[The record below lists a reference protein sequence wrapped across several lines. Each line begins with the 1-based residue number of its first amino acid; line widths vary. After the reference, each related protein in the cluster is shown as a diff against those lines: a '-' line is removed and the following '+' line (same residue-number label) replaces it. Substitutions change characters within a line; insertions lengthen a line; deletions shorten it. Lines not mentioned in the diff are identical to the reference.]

1 MERTVRQLM
10 RIGHSTAV
18 TLPPQHLALL
28 GLDRG
33 ALVEIRETPGGLLV
47 RPVGLWAL
55 PAVTGA
61 ARGGAHSA
69 AALAREARTSL
80 AALYGPRLRAIH
92 QERVSGRAVRLWIVL
107 DRVDDYAAELE
118 RTGELVTT
126 WSVMYGLTV
135 GRVFVPLREWHRWKR
150 WFERR
155 QARGSQR
162 DVPESHGTSDTLRTP
177 DTVESPGA
185 LPTSGTPGIS
195 DPLETSGA
203 IHTPGALETPGAPEE
218 GAVRTRA
225 GTPADDRDTAG
236 DRV

>member
-55 PAVTGA
+55 PAITSA
-61 ARGGAHSA
+61 ARGGARSA

-80 AALYGPRLRAIH
+80 AALYGPRLRSIH
-92 QERVSGRAVRLWIVL
+92 HEHVSGRAVRLWIVL

-150 WFERR
+150 WFERP
-155 QARGSQR
+155 QTRGSQGQ
-162 DVPESHGTSDTLRTP
+162 VPEALGTSDTL
-177 DTVESPGA
+177 
-185 LPTSGTPGIS
+185 
-195 DPLETSGA
+195 
-203 IHTPGALETPGAPEE
+203 ETPEPPEAPGVRDTLGTLDTCGSLKGSAAPARTGAP
-218 GAVRTRA
+218 ANDHHT
-225 GTPADDRDTAG
+225 TG
-236 DRV
+236 DCP